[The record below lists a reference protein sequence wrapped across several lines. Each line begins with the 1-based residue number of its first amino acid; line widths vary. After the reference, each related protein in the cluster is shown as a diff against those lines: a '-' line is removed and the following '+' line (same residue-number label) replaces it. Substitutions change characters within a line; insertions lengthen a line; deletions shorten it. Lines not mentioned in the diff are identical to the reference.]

1 MGFIRAFFMIEI
13 IMMDLL
19 KSLISLLIVM
29 DPLGNIPLFIGLT
42 SGLDKA
48 ARMRIFNTA
57 VLTGFSLLI
66 VFATLGEWVLRIFDI
81 ELYSIR
87 IAGGAL
93 LLFLAF
99 ELLLKTETQLK
110 AYKPEQAGAVPLGVP
125 LLVGPGAITTTI
137 IILKTSGIIVA
148 ISAVTLAALITWIIL
163 RFAAPI
169 HEMLGEVG
177 ASVISKIMAMLL
189 AAIAIQFI
197 LEGVREYLEKI
208 H

>member
-1 MGFIRAFFMIEI
+1 MSEILIMG
-13 IMMDLL
+13 LL

-29 DPLGNIPLFIGLT
+29 DPLGNIPIFLELT
-42 SGLDKA
+42 SGLSKA
-48 ARMRIFNTA
+48 ARMRVFNIA

-66 VFATLGEWVLRIFDI
+66 LFATLGEWVLRIFDI
-81 ELYSIR
+81 ELYSFR

-110 AYKPEQAGAVPLGVP
+110 AYSPEHAGAVPLGVP

-137 IILKTSGIIVA
+137 IVLKTFGAVVA
-148 ISAVTLAALITWIIL
+148 ISAVTLAAIITWITL

-169 HEMLGEVG
+169 HEALGEVG
-177 ASVISKIMAMLL
+177 TNVVSKIMAILL
-189 AAIAIQFI
+189 AAIAVQFI
-197 LEGVREYLEKI
+197 LEGVREYLGKL